1 MKPKNLTVILA
12 SAFVGA
18 VLAVFLLNQ
27 PIAFLAAS
35 QAQSPAVSAGQPLPA
50 NKPPAPVYTPEELAN
65 IRVYEL
71 ANKSVVNIT
80 TSTVQYDR
88 FRMLPIPG
96 EGSGSGSILDKEG
109 HILTNAH
116 VIDGARKVEVTL
128 ADGSIHDATL
138 VGADTEYDIA
148 VLKIDAPP
156 ENLVPIRL
164 GRSDNLRV
172 GQRTYLVGN
181 PFGLNGTL
189 TTGIISSL
197 DRSLPSQVE
206 DREMTSIIQTDAAM
220 NPGNS
225 GGPMLDSSARM
236 IGMNVAIATRTGQ
249 SAGVGFAIP
258 VDRIRRFLPDLIEHG
273 RIIRPFHG
281 IVSVME
287 TKRGLRIVK
296 LSNDGPAERAGLRG
310 FRIVQRQVPN
320 AFGIATEQAIDRST
334 ADVLIAIDGKELK
347 DHTDFVEIMERH
359 KPGETV
365 KLTILRNGSLHEVE
379 LTLGAA

>member
-1 MKPKNLTVILA
+1 
-12 SAFVGA
+12 
-18 VLAVFLLNQ
+18 
-27 PIAFLAAS
+27 
-35 QAQSPAVSAGQPLPA
+35 
-50 NKPPAPVYTPEELAN
+50 
-65 IRVYEL
+65 
-71 ANKSVVNIT
+71 
-80 TSTVQYDR
+80 
-88 FRMLPIPG
+88 
-96 EGSGSGSILDKEG
+96 
-109 HILTNAH
+109 
-116 VIDGARKVEVTL
+116 
-128 ADGSIHDATL
+128 

-156 ENLVPIRL
+156 EDLVPVRL

-296 LSNDGPAERAGLRG
+296 LSDNGPAKRAGLRG
-310 FRIVQRQVPN
+310 FRIVQRQAPQG
-320 AFGIATEQAIDRST
+320 FGFVSEPAIDRAS
-334 ADVLIAIDGKELK
+334 ADVLIAIDGEELK

-365 KLTILRNGSLHEVE
+365 RLTILRDGSTREVE

>member
-1 MKPKNLTVILA
+1 MKAQNLMLCGF
-12 SAFVGA
+12 S
-18 VLAVFLLNQ
+18 VLGG
-27 PIAFLAAS
+27 AFLTILLTQPVAFLVAS
-35 QAQSPAVSAGQPLPA
+35 QAQSTPVANSQPAVAAATTTTGVS
-50 NKPPAPVYTPEELAN
+50 VYTPDELAN
-65 IRVYEL
+65 IRVYEV
-71 ANKSVVNIT
+71 ASKSVVNIT

-88 FRMLPIPG
+88 FRLLPIPG
-96 EGSGSGSILDKEG
+96 QGSGSGSILDKQG

-116 VIDGARKVEVTL
+116 VIDGAQEVEVTL
-128 ADGSIHDATL
+128 ADGSIHQASL
-138 VGADTEYDIA
+138 IGADSEYDIA

-156 ENLVPIRL
+156 ENLTPIRL
-164 GRSDNLRV
+164 GRSDSLKV
-172 GQRTYLVGN
+172 GQRAYLLGN

-189 TTGIISSL
+189 TTGIVSSL
-197 DRSLPSQVE
+197 DRSLPSQVA

-273 RIIRPFHG
+273 KIIRPYHG

-287 TKRGLRIVK
+287 TSRGLRILK
-296 LSNDGPAERAGLRG
+296 LSDDGPAKRAGLRG
-310 FRIVQRQVPN
+310 SRLVRRPVSQG
-320 AFGIATEQAIDRST
+320 FGVEVVIDRES
-334 ADVLIAIDGKELK
+334 ADLLVAIDGKELK
-347 DHTDFVEIMERH
+347 DHTDFVDVMESH
-359 KPGETV
+359 KPGDTLTLTV
-365 KLTILRNGSLHEVE
+365 LRDGVRHQIE